1 MGQSGRSLTKADS
14 NGRKSTILAKVDDPS
29 QSEQSF
35 VGKWTVSGRKSV
47 RFKSLKVDGPKIS
60 SWTVHEYENG
70 RSKKL
75 IFQPKESPHEHP

>member
-1 MGQSGRSLTKADS
+1 MGQSGRSWTKADS
-14 NGRKSTILAKVDDPS
+14 NGRKSTILG

-75 IFQPKESPHEHP
+75 IFQPKESPHEYL